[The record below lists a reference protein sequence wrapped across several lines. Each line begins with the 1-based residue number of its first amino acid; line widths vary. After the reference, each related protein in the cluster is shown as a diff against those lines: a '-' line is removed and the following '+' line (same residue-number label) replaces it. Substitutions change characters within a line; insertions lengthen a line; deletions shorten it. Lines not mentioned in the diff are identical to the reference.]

1 MKKNIIKYS
10 FAILLMTLA
19 TSCDNFL
26 DREPESQV
34 SDKTFWQNEEDANSA
49 ILGCY
54 SQLRYTLNDALSYY
68 AYGDI
73 PTDIYTSERDL
84 SDNFN
89 YVNELNWGVGVA
101 IADTWH
107 EMYKLRTFENY
118 YTTIRQVNLCIYNIP
133 SIPKDEYADY
143 ETTFNQY
150 MGEAY
155 FVRALCYFFMAR
167 IWGDVPIIDDNIIE
181 QIDLSDYPRD
191 SEFMVLAK
199 AQSDCET
206 ALSYLDWEYVN
217 ADDRAVRANAGA
229 AWALLAHI
237 YAWKGDYASCE
248 IATKKILDSGFYSYV
263 NRESYLDI
271 FSGQSQESIFEIAQ
285 NTNTEAQAATSSIA
299 GKVMRDDYLT
309 TQTETTIWPL
319 DTLTLRQTLFND
331 STDLRRQNGFWQF
344 SSDYP
349 VVLKYSNIT
358 YSSSDFALSMNN
370 ILIWRLAGIAL
381 LQAEAQ
387 ASQGKD
393 AEARAT
399 LNNIRALAGLGESS
413 ATHDDLFEAI
423 IDERGREL
431 FLEGHRFFDLV
442 RLAKEKEI
450 YKFGSTMGVA
460 KISESEFKAG
470 KYKWPIQPSV
480 IELNPLLVQTEF
492 WKSEME

>member
-1 MKKNIIKYS
+1 MNTRNINTPIA
-10 FAILLMTLA
+10 FLLLLLLS
-19 TSCDNFL
+19 SCDSFL
-26 DREPESQV
+26 DKEPQSQV
-34 SDKTFWQNEEDANSA
+34 SDKTFWQDEEDANSA

-54 SQLRYTLNDALSYY
+54 AKLRYTLNDALSYY
-68 AYGDI
+68 AYGDV
-73 PTDIYTSERDL
+73 PTDFYTSERDL
-84 SDNFN
+84 MDNFN

-101 IADTWH
+101 ITDTWH
-107 EMYKLRTFENY
+107 DMYKLRTFENY
-118 YTTIRQVNLCIYNIP
+118 YTTIRQANLCIYNIP
-133 SIPKDEYADY
+133 LIPEDEYDDY
-143 ETTFNQY
+143 ESAFNQY

-155 FVRALCYFFMAR
+155 FIRAISYFFMAR

-181 QIDLSDYPRD
+181 ETDLTNYPRED
-191 SEFMVLAK
+191 EFLVLAK

-206 ALSYLDWEYVN
+206 ALSHLDWECVDSN
-217 ADDRAVRANAGA
+217 DRVVRANAGA

-248 IATKKILDSGFYSYV
+248 MACKKITESGYYSFI

-271 FSGQSQESIFEIAQ
+271 FKGQSSESIFEIAQ
-285 NTNTEAQAATSSIA
+285 NSNTEAQAATSSIA
-299 GKVMRDDYLT
+299 GKLLRDDYMT
-309 TQTETTIWPL
+309 TRTETTVWPL
-319 DTLTLRQTLFND
+319 DTMTLRQTLFND
-331 STDLRRQNGFWQF
+331 ANDLRRKNGFWEF

-370 ILIWRLAGIAL
+370 ILIWRLAGITL

-387 ASQGKD
+387 AAQGKD
-393 AEARAT
+393 SEARTT
-399 LNNIRALAGLGESS
+399 LNQIRDLAGLGEST

-442 RLAKEKEI
+442 RLAKEKQV
-450 YKFGSTMGVA
+450 YKFGSTMGIS
-460 KISESEFKAG
+460 KITERDFLKG